1 MLDIHSFFL
10 FSWLGKSK
18 LIRYIDKDSKISMQK
33 KKDFEELFR
42 NNYKQMLR
50 LSMLIIKDEEE
61 SKDIV
66 SDIFTSIW
74 DGTINPYV
82 DKPQNYLLMCVRNRC
97 LDLLNHKRIKERVYR
112 LLTLESSLPSI
123 AINNDTPDMQRLRE
137 MVDTLLTPR
146 DRQVLI
152 MKYERKMKYR
162 EISDELNISQVAV
175 YKHLS
180 QALKTLKANFK

>member
-1 MLDIHSFFL
+1 
-10 FSWLGKSK
+10 
-18 LIRYIDKDSKISMQK
+18 
-33 KKDFEELFR
+33 
-42 NNYKQMLR
+42 MLR
-50 LSMLIIKDEEE
+50 LSMFIVKDEDE

-66 SDIFTSIW
+66 SDIFTEVW
-74 DGTINPYV
+74 DGTINPDV
-82 DKPQNYLLMCVRNRC
+82 DKPKSYLMMCVRNRC
-97 LDLLNHKRIKERVYR
+97 LDLLNHKRIKERVCR
-112 LLTLESSLPSI
+112 LLTLDSSLPPV

-137 MVDTLLTPR
+137 IVDTLLTPR

-162 EISDELNISQVAV
+162 EIAHELNISQVAV

>member
-1 MLDIHSFFL
+1 
-10 FSWLGKSK
+10 
-18 LIRYIDKDSKISMQK
+18 MQK

-42 NNYKQMLR
+42 NNYKKMLR
-50 LSMLIIKDEEE
+50 LSILIIKDEEE

-97 LDLLNHKRIKERVYR
+97 LDLLNHKRIKERVCH

-123 AINNDTPDMQRLRE
+123 AINNDPPDMQRLRE

-180 QALKTLKANFK
+180 QALKMLKANFK

>member
-1 MLDIHSFFL
+1 MH
-10 FSWLGKSK
+10 
-18 LIRYIDKDSKISMQK
+18 K
-33 KKDFEELFR
+33 KEQFEELFR

-66 SDIFTSIW
+66 SDIFTEIW

-82 DKPQNYLLMCVRNRC
+82 DKPRNYLLMCVRNRC
-97 LDLLNHKRIKERVYR
+97 LDLLHHKRIKERVCR

-162 EISDELNISQVAV
+162 EISDELKISQVAV

>member
-1 MLDIHSFFL
+1 
-10 FSWLGKSK
+10 
-18 LIRYIDKDSKISMQK
+18 MQK

-42 NNYKQMLR
+42 NNYKKMLK

-74 DGTINPYV
+74 DGAINPYV

-123 AINNDTPDMQRLRE
+123 AINNDPPDMQRLRE

-180 QALKTLKANFK
+180 QALKILKANFK

>member
-1 MLDIHSFFL
+1 MDSN
-10 FSWLGKSK
+10 
-18 LIRYIDKDSKISMQK
+18 SKISMHK
-33 KKDFEELFR
+33 KERFEELFR
-42 NNYKQMLR
+42 NNYEQMLR
-50 LSMLIIKDEEE
+50 LSMLIVKDKEE

-66 SDIFTSIW
+66 SDIFTEVW

-82 DKPQNYLLMCVRNRC
+82 DKPQNYLMMCVRNRC
-97 LDLLNHKRIKERVYR
+97 LDLLNHKRIKERVCR
-112 LLTLESSLPSI
+112 MLTLDSSRPSI
-123 AINNDTPDMQRLRE
+123 VMNNDTPDVQRLRE
-137 MVDTLLTPR
+137 IVDTLLTPR

-162 EISDELNISQVAV
+162 EISDELKISQVSV